1 MKSGGSGGRS
11 KKSKAKCAD
20 FEGLWKGINPED
32 YSNILA
38 SITCDDE
45 DTATVVG
52 NDSKWG
58 EPVCGDTPL
67 QAGGYTK
74 VYELVEGILSDK
86 DVVGTG
92 GIFDI
97 TCEDGTELTL
107 DTENESGYALLP
119 NGSLSFNGFA
129 VLWKQN
135 SD

>member
-11 KKSKAKCAD
+11 KKGKAKCAD

-38 SITCDDE
+38 SITCDE

-52 NDSKWG
+52 NDSKA
-58 EPVCGDTPL
+58 PVCGGE
-67 QAGGYTK
+67 AGGITK
-74 VYELVEGILSDK
+74 VYELVEGILIAIGLF
-86 DVVGTG
+86 DV
-92 GIFDI
+92 
-97 TCEDGTELTL
+97 TCEDGTEV
-107 DTENESGYALLP
+107 NAGSGEIEKSTYELLP
-119 NGSLSFNGFA
+119 NGSLSFDDGFA